1 MPKHPI
7 YTYIKQ
13 LSIVHLKFRFPW
25 DILHFIWQPYQGT
38 VLSWTNSLVPL
49 GGRTC
54 PGRVSGPGKLSALGL
69 LVPTAPG
76 FGRGPPPIPSPITN
90 VDDRKSQSD
99 MEFQIILHSP
109 CLHIPCLWVS
119 CPWGSHLQIQR
130 CVISMGLT
138 SANSTNVKF

>member
-99 MEFQIILHSP
+99 MEFQITQVLPWFKLQPSTTIAPYQEAHLL
-109 CLHIPCLWVS
+109 CL
-119 CPWGSHLQIQR
+119 
-130 CVISMGLT
+130 
-138 SANSTNVKF
+138 